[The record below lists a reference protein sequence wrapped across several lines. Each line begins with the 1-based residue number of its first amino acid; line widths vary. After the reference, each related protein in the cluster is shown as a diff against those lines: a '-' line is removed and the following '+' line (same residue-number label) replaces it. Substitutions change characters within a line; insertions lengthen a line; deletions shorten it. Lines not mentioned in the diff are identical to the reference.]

1 MAVAPFSFTKNSRLE
16 TEGGVDYFGYDHAVS
31 YINIGLAMYPELAKS
46 YAVESLDSSFKPR
59 ESDVAVMSATLEHLP
74 EWRFVLRSIL
84 RATRSA
90 LVLRTFL
97 GEQNLTHW
105 LRKSDDV
112 EPYLV
117 QQFAY
122 EEFCRILA
130 EENSYA
136 EIVRDDATLSLPKFV
151 PAGKGSVSCV
161 RTCYVV
167 VCRPI

>member
-1 MAVAPFSFTKNSRLE
+1 MAVAPLSIVRNSRRE
-16 TEGGVDYFGYDHAVS
+16 IGGVDYFGYDKAIS
-31 YINIGLAMYPELAKS
+31 YINIAPAMYPELAKS
-46 YAVESLDSSFKPR
+46 YAVESVDPSFKPR
-59 ESDVAVMSATLEHLP
+59 ESDLGVMSATLEHLP

-105 LRKSDDV
+105 LRKSDGV

-122 EEFCRILA
+122 EEFCGILA
-130 EENSYA
+130 EENFFS
-136 EIVRDDATLSLPKFV
+136 EIFKDDATLSLPKFV
-151 PAGKGSVSCV
+151 PAGKGFVRCV